1 MAYTFFPSA
10 TTSGGGPF
18 HFFQY
23 EVTVGII
30 SVDGFESRFA
40 LACQP
45 KGTCKEEIHRLFT
58 AKHINPRTFS
68 DCTDL
73 DSTMYYRLQNEAEQP
88 KLSTIV
94 SLCVGF
100 SLDTLTGYHL
110 IALAGYTLLPRN
122 TLHRIYAYFI
132 ENSQSLTI
140 SECNKFLEDMGFYIV
155 DNMPAA
161 MILKFAE
168 FCAGGNG
175 RYDRVAL
182 VYDVRTA
189 SSFTE
194 LFDVLDKLKDM
205 EAQCRMLFLEAAPE
219 VIIKRYKETRR
230 RHPLA
235 ADTDSLEEA
244 VKKERAM
251 MAPVK
256 ERADFVIDTSRTSTA
271 QLRGELLRL
280 FGQEGEK
287 GGMTV
292 SVTSF
297 GFKYGLPL
305 EADLVFDV
313 RFMPNPFYM
322 EDLRPRTG
330 LDQAVADYV
339 FHFPQTQDYMRRLE
353 DLLAFSLPLYAE
365 EGKTSLTIAVGCT
378 GGHHRSVAVTHAL
391 AGFIHGL
398 GYQVLENHRDM
409 TRGG

>member
-1 MAYTFFPSA
+1 M
-10 TTSGGGPF
+10 
-18 HFFQY
+18 
-23 EVTVGII
+23 EILII
-30 SVDGFESRFA
+30 SG
-40 LACQP
+40 
-45 KGTCKEEIHRLFT
+45 
-58 AKHINPRTFS
+58 
-68 DCTDL
+68 
-73 DSTMYYRLQNEAEQP
+73 
-88 KLSTIV
+88 LS
-94 SLCVGF
+94 G
-100 SLDTLTGYHL
+100 
-110 IALAGYTLLPRN
+110 AGKSK
-122 TLHRIYAYFI
+122 AA
-132 ENSQSLTI
+132 S
-140 SECNKFLEDMGFYIV
+140 FLEDMGFYIV

-205 EAQCRMLFLEAAPE
+205 EAQCRMLFLETAPE

-271 QLRGELLRL
+271 QLRGTNQSYSLSNQTLNMKAYAEVGL
-280 FGQEGEK
+280 
-287 GGMTV
+287 TV